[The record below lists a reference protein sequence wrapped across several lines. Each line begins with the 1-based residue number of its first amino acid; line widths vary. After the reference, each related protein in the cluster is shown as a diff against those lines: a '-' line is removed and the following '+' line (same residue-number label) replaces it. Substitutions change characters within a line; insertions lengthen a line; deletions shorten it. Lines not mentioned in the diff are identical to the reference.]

1 MTAMTRTARLLIA
14 LAAAVPAGALSA
26 AGSDEAVRLR
36 LALDPDGRVRLS
48 TESPSYGPPS
58 LRHSP
63 LPLVAPAGLQRPAL
77 AIDLRAG
84 SSAPA
89 GIGPCLTGRPPALG
103 QVGACEALGWTGLP
117 GVVGSS
123 DVVVE
128 FSPGGAAGLSF
139 SFGLDWLEQAERPA
153 LAFGPAALPQLLP
166 GRVGPLGTLEPQ
178 RSERIGLGG
187 YLWLTPELRLSLG
200 LEHAEGSLAL
210 YQEAAAPWA
219 LGQRDSV
226 SLGVAWGR
234 FQGGLIGRRVRP
246 DSALDG
252 AGMQALD
259 LGFSWRMPWNAAFEF
274 GARNLITRPAK
285 PDPSETLPE
294 QGDLRTPY
302 LRYHQDL

>member
-1 MTAMTRTARLLIA
+1 MAAMTRFARLLIA
-14 LAAAVPAGALSA
+14 LVAAAPAAGALA
-26 AGSDEAVRLR
+26 AGADESVRLR

-48 TESPSYGPPS
+48 TESPNYAPPS
-58 LRHSP
+58 LRQSP
-63 LPLVAPAGLQRPAL
+63 LPMIAPAGLQRPAL

-84 SSAPA
+84 SAVPA
-89 GIGPCLTGRPPALG
+89 SIGPCLTGRPAAMG
-103 QVGACEALGWTGLP
+103 QVGACDAIGWGGLP
-117 GVVGSS
+117 GAVASS
-123 DVVVE
+123 DLVIDL
-128 FSPGGAAGLSF
+128 GADRRAGLSL

-153 LAFGPAALPQLLP
+153 LAFGPAGLPQMLP
-166 GRVGPLGTLEPQ
+166 GRVGPAGLFEPA

-187 YLWLTPELRLSLG
+187 FLWLAPDLRLTLG
-200 LEHAEGSLAL
+200 LEHAEGALAL
-210 YQEAAAPWA
+210 YQEDAAPWA
-219 LGQRDSV
+219 LGVRDSL

-252 AGMQALD
+252 VGRQALD
-259 LGFSWRMPWNAAFEF
+259 LGFSWRMPWNAAVEF

-285 PDPSETLPE
+285 PDPAEAMPE